1 MLKSKER
8 EMRVKYHSRAIG
20 IIALAVGLSAVGAR
34 AGESVVEKAR
44 REAKLYSERSDQYRA
59 RLARPWSAE
68 EAQTKKIMDEAA
80 ALLGEADTEAR
91 ISLAVGMYRQA
102 TELAPKYD
110 ETWSGL
116 GNALFL
122 QGLII
127 PLEEKGA
134 KPQKLALYG
143 QARAACNKAVGLNSQ
158 SPGANVCLANLLLAE
173 GEVKGIWAS
182 AMVLPEVFKLSD
194 KVAPK
199 DPYYDDGAIFRT
211 FAVVVYVVP
220 TWIVRRFGFSPEQI
234 LPYLDQAVERQ
245 PNRFVNYTVRA
256 GILSKLEQKD
266 RALADLQY
274 VLTHDPN
281 MLPGSQQ
288 ENRKQQKEALG
299 QWKKIAGKEYPG
311 RQ

>member
-1 MLKSKER
+1 MKQFQRGVWVL
-8 EMRVKYHSRAIG
+8 VLV
-20 IIALAVGLSAVGAR
+20 LAVSVPSLGAVPSD
-34 AGESVVEKAR
+34 EEKAR
-44 REAKLYSERSDQYRA
+44 QEAEMYSKRSDDYRN
-59 RLARPWSAE
+59 RPLRPLSAE
-68 EAQTKKIMDEAA
+68 EAPSKKLMDEAA

-91 ISLAVGMYRQA
+91 ISRAVGMYRQA
-102 TELAPKYD
+102 TELAPQYD
-110 ETWSGL
+110 EAWSGL
-116 GNALFL
+116 GNARFL

-134 KPQKLALYG
+134 KPKKLALYG
-143 QARAACNKAVGLNSQ
+143 QARAACNKAVGLNPQ
-158 SPGANVCLANLLLAE
+158 SPGANVCLANVLLAE

-194 KVAPK
+194 KVAAV

-245 PNRFVNYTVRA
+245 PNRFVNYPVRA

-266 RALADLQY
+266 RALADLRF

-281 MLPGSQQ
+281 ALPGSQQ
-288 ENRKQQKEALG
+288 ENRKQEKEALKL
-299 QWKKIAGKEYPG
+299 WKKIAGKEYPE
-311 RQ
+311 

>member
-1 MLKSKER
+1 MVL
-8 EMRVKYHSRAIG
+8 V
-20 IIALAVGLSAVGAR
+20 LAAAVPGR
-34 AGESVVEKAR
+34 GVVPTEVEKAR
-44 REAKLYSERSDQYRA
+44 QEAEMYSKRSDDYRNRPA
-59 RLARPWSAE
+59 RALSAE
-68 EAQTKKIMDEAA
+68 EAQARKIMDEAA
-80 ALLGEADTEAR
+80 ALLGEADTEAKT
-91 ISLAVGMYRQA
+91 AQAAGMFKQA

-127 PLEEKGA
+127 PLDEKGA
-134 KPQKLALYG
+134 KPKKLALYG
-143 QARAACNKAVGLNSQ
+143 QARAACNKAVGLNPQ
-158 SPGANVCLANLLLAE
+158 SPGANVCLANVLLAE

-182 AMVLPEVFKLSD
+182 AFVLPEVFKLSD
-194 KVAPK
+194 KVAAK

-211 FAVVVYVVP
+211 FGVVVYVVP
-220 TWIVRRFGFSPEQI
+220 TWIVRRFGFSPELI
-234 LPYLDQAVERQ
+234 LPYLDKALERQ
-245 PNRFVNYTVRA
+245 PNRLLNYMVRS
-256 GILSKLEQKD
+256 GILSKLGQKD

-281 MLPGSQQ
+281 ALPGSQQ

-299 QWKKIAGKEYPG
+299 HWKKIAGKEYPG